1 MWPSLFDDKETTA
14 SFERLRGRYD
24 KRMAFMVASVDATF
38 RRRLKTGHTPIEAYA
53 RSVAEV
59 ANINAIV
66 EGFSPD
72 VARKREEKCTQ
83 RLSARVLMIQS
94 TRTPPG
100 FCRRDSLQR
109 PHSGSC
115 P

>member
-72 VARKREEKCTQ
+72 VARKREEEVYAKTL
-83 RLSARVLMIQS
+83 REGLDDPVHPHA
-94 TRTPPG
+94 TRFLPTG
-100 FCRRDSLQR
+100 
-109 PHSGSC
+109 
-115 P
+115 